1 MGEFFET
8 EDIGLAEHVLGG
20 VYGTMQI
27 NAHGQ
32 RRGIR
37 LTRTSLTSAVHLDQV
52 SFAMSLDIA
61 AAPTGA
67 LIFNDLKSGRVRHDS
82 DHEDRSYRSGQ
93 VYLAGQ
99 PEHPC
104 TATIQDTVAELTV
117 IDPALVTQL
126 ADTTQGRARRPVRF
140 TSYEPVSPQAA
151 AQWRVTYAYV
161 RDTMLASP
169 DDAAAESLIAA
180 GAARLLVATALAA
193 FPNNALT
200 DPTIE
205 DRHDAHP
212 ATLRRAVAFIDENAH
227 LDVSVADVAAAAS
240 VTIRAVQL
248 AFQRHMGTSPMDY
261 LRRVRL
267 DHARQDLMRAGP
279 DGELTV
285 TAVAYRWGFRSS
297 SRFAAAYRRAYGVS
311 PSHTLNQD

>member
-8 EDIGLAEHVLGG
+8 KDIGLAEHVLSD
-20 VYGTMQI
+20 VYGTVQI
-27 NAHGQ
+27 SPHGQ
-32 RRGIR
+32 QRGIR
-37 LTRTSLTSAVHLDQV
+37 LTRTSLTSAAHLDQV

-61 AAPTGA
+61 AAPIGA
-67 LIFNDLKSGRVRHDS
+67 LIFNDLKSGRVRHSS
-82 DHEDRSYRSGQ
+82 DHEDRSYGSGQ

-99 PEHPC
+99 PEYPC
-104 TATIQDTVAELTV
+104 TATIQDAVAELAV
-117 IDPALVTQL
+117 IDPDLLTQL
-126 ADTTQGRARRPVRF
+126 ADTTQGRAPRPVRF

-161 RDTMLASP
+161 RDAMLASP
-169 DDAAAESLIAA
+169 DAAAEPLVAA

-212 ATLRRAVAFIDENAH
+212 ATLRRAVAFIDENAQ
-227 LDVSVADVAAAAS
+227 LDVTVADVAAAAS

-248 AFQRHMGTSPMDY
+248 AFQRHMGTSPMEY

-267 DHARQDLMRAGP
+267 DRARHDLMLADPG
-279 DGELTV
+279 GGLTV

-297 SRFAAAYRRAYGVS
+297 SRFAAAYRRAYGIS
-311 PSHTLNQD
+311 PSHTLNRD

>member
-8 EDIGLAEHVLGG
+8 KDIGLAEHVLGG
-20 VYGTMQI
+20 VYGTVQI
-27 NAHGQ
+27 TAHGQ

-37 LTRTSLTSAVHLDQV
+37 LTRTSLTSAAHLDQV

-61 AAPTGA
+61 AAPTGT
-67 LIFNDLKSGRVRHDS
+67 LIFNDLKSGRVRHGS
-82 DHEDRSYRSGQ
+82 DHEDGNYGSGQ

-99 PEHPC
+99 PEDPC
-104 TATIQDTVAELTV
+104 TAAIQDAVAELAV
-117 IDPALVTQL
+117 IDPALLTQL
-126 ADTTQGRARRPVRF
+126 ADTTQGRAPRPVRF
-140 TSYEPVSPQAA
+140 TGYEPVSPQAA

-169 DDAAAESLIAA
+169 DAAAEPLVAA

-227 LDVSVADVAAAAS
+227 LDVSVADVAAAAAS
-240 VTIRAVQL
+240 VTIRAIQL
-248 AFQRHMGTSPMDY
+248 AFQRHMGTSPMEY

-279 DGELTV
+279 GGGLTV

-311 PSHTLNQD
+311 PSHTLNRD

>member
-8 EDIGLAEHVLGG
+8 KDIGLAERVLGG
-20 VYGTMQI
+20 VYGTVQI
-27 NAHGQ
+27 SAHGQ

-37 LTRTSLTSAVHLDQV
+37 LTRTSLTSAAHLDQV

-61 AAPTGA
+61 AAPIGA
-67 LIFNDLKSGRVRHDS
+67 LIFNDLKSGRVRHGS
-82 DHEDRSYRSGQ
+82 DREDRSYGSGQ

-99 PEHPC
+99 PEHPR
-104 TATIQDTVAELTV
+104 TVTIQDAVAELAV
-117 IDPALVTQL
+117 IDPDLVTQL
-126 ADTTQGRARRPVRF
+126 ADSTQGRAPRPVRF

-151 AQWRVTYAYV
+151 AQWRVTYAYA
-161 RDTMLASP
+161 RDTVLANP
-169 DDAAAESLIAA
+169 DAAAEPLVAA
-180 GAARLLVATALAA
+180 GVARLLVATALAA

-212 ATLRRAVAFIDENAH
+212 VTLRRAVAFIDENAH
-227 LDVSVADVAAAAS
+227 LDVTVADVAAAAS

-248 AFQRHMGTSPMDY
+248 AFQRHMDISPMEY

-279 DGELTV
+279 GGGLTV

-297 SRFAAAYRRAYGVS
+297 SRFAAAYRRTYGVS
-311 PSHTLNQD
+311 PSRTLNRN

>member
-1 MGEFFET
+1 VGEFFET
-8 EDIGLAEHVLGG
+8 EDIGLAEHLLSG
-20 VYGTMQI
+20 VYGAVQI
-27 NAHGQ
+27 SPHGQ

-37 LTRTSLTSAVHLDQV
+37 LTRTSLTSAAHLDQV

-61 AAPTGA
+61 AAPIGV
-67 LIFNDLKSGRVRHDS
+67 LIFNDLKSGRVRHGS
-82 DHEDRSYRSGQ
+82 DREDRSYGSGQ

-99 PEHPC
+99 PEHPR
-104 TATIQDTVAELTV
+104 TATIQDAVAELAV

-126 ADTTQGRARRPVRF
+126 ADTTQGRAPRPVRF

-161 RDTMLASP
+161 RDTVLASP
-169 DDAAAESLIAA
+169 DAAAEPLVAA
-180 GAARLLVATALAA
+180 GVARLLVATALAA

-227 LDVSVADVAAAAS
+227 LDVTVADVAAAAS

-248 AFQRHMGTSPMDY
+248 AFQRHMGISPMEY

-279 DGELTV
+279 GGGLTV

-311 PSHTLNQD
+311 PSHTLNRD

>member
-1 MGEFFET
+1 VGEFFET
-8 EDIGLAEHVLGG
+8 EDMGLAEHLLSG
-20 VYGTMQI
+20 VYGAVQI
-27 NAHGQ
+27 SPHGQ

-37 LTRTSLTSAVHLDQV
+37 LTRTSLTSAAHLDQV

-61 AAPTGA
+61 AAPIGA
-67 LIFNDLKSGRVRHDS
+67 LIFNDLKSGRVRHGS
-82 DHEDRSYRSGQ
+82 DREDRSYGSGQ

-99 PEHPC
+99 PEHPR
-104 TATIQDTVAELTV
+104 TATIQDAVAELAV

-126 ADTTQGRARRPVRF
+126 ADTTQGRAPRPVRF
-140 TSYEPVSPQAA
+140 TSYGPVSPPAA

-169 DDAAAESLIAA
+169 DAAAEPLVAA
-180 GAARLLVATALAA
+180 GAIRLLVATALAA

-200 DPTIE
+200 DPT
-205 DRHDAHP
+205 
-212 ATLRRAVAFIDENAH
+212 
-227 LDVSVADVAAAAS
+227 
-240 VTIRAVQL
+240 
-248 AFQRHMGTSPMDY
+248 SPMEY
-261 LRRVRL
+261 LRRVRR

-279 DGELTV
+279 GGGLTV

-311 PSHTLNQD
+311 PSHTLNRD